1 MSTLTKNE
9 KELIKNIVSLMLFIS
24 EPKMEES
31 LKNKILKYA
40 VELAEEELE
49 DKIAETEEKWIN

>member
-9 KELIKNIVSLMLFIS
+9 KELIENIISLMLFIS

-49 DKIAETEEKWIN
+49 DKIAEK